1 MGRREQEER
10 FQKLEK
16 ERKLEAEKQML
27 ELKNSLTAKHEADQA
42 EMEAK
47 MAALSKENHEE
58 RERLMAEQAARKEE
72 FDAKMDGLQYQME
85 LKEKEHE
92 EKMNEM
98 MKIVEKK
105 NYESHYPIPE
115 HLKNHI
121 DKNQRSFNIQILGC
135 RGAGKSTFVNKFMKK
150 AGMNK
155 VAETGTNETT
165 KETAF
170 YEITE
175 KIENIPK
182 RYDRVFICDQPG
194 IGGLEI
200 TEAGYLNKFGPGHF
214 NFTLM
219 LGEKGFNEMDMSLL
233 KHLLFNKKPL
243 AFVRTQCDSA
253 INGILDSAYDE
264 GNEDMTFEEGLQ
276 LLQKTFRDYI
286 KTQVISKVDMQDLE
300 IFLLDFLH
308 EIFPISK
315 EWFNF

>member
-1 MGRREQEER
+1 M
-10 FQKLEK
+10 
-16 ERKLEAEKQML
+16 
-27 ELKNSLTAKHEADQA
+27 TAKHEADQA

-72 FDAKMDGLQYQME
+72 FDAKMDCLQYQME
-85 LKEKEHE
+85 LKDKEHE

-200 TEAGYLNKFGPGHF
+200 TEAGYLNKFGPGK
-214 NFTLM
+214 L
-219 LGEKGFNEMDMSLL
+219 
-233 KHLLFNKKPL
+233 
-243 AFVRTQCDSA
+243 
-253 INGILDSAYDE
+253 
-264 GNEDMTFEEGLQ
+264 
-276 LLQKTFRDYI
+276 
-286 KTQVISKVDMQDLE
+286 
-300 IFLLDFLH
+300 
-308 EIFPISK
+308 
-315 EWFNF
+315 